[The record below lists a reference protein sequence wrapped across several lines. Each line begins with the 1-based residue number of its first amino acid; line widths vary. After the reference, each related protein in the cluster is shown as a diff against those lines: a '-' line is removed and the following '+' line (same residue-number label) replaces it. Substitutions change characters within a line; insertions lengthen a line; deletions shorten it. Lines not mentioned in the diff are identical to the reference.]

1 MKSQINRR
9 SFLQR
14 GISVVAGASIATT
27 LDLRSFAGSEPS
39 GGRYKKALGYM
50 MITENLS
57 VEDKLKLVKDAGFE
71 GIEAPTKLS
80 NKRMPEP
87 RILARAIEK
96 TGIPVHGVVNS
107 SNPELTKA
115 IDEALLYGATSVL
128 CVVRPNPDGSFME
141 NYRSTQETIRK
152 AIPYAEKKRVHILI
166 ENIWNTFL
174 IEPLTMARYI
184 DELDSPY
191 VKAYFDIGN
200 VVRWGWPQHWIE
212 VLGKRI
218 IKIHIKE
225 YNLKIAMD
233 EGIRKGFS
241 CPIGQ
246 GSIEWERVREELVKI
261 GYRGWAT
268 AEVSGGNRERLAEI
282 SREMDQVLAL

>member
-27 LDLRSFAGSEPS
+27 LDQRSFAGSELS